1 MSRVTEDLD
10 HATHRR
16 RHVAHLDRRKAR
28 TRISD
33 RHWIRTD
40 LDRPASV
47 RLRLVETGRADQDA
61 KVPGARG
68 LCRIGISDYHIPME
82 RWGPVVGWKGFYDV
96 SNRGPLRSL
105 PHQIPN
111 NLTGGLAMRGGCIL
125 R

>member
-61 KVPGARG
+61 KVLEARASPVKLPGQFSVQPTKSTAIAAAPRLWCPDIDG
-68 LCRIGISDYHIPME
+68 GSWTMP
-82 RWGPVVGWKGFYDV
+82 
-96 SNRGPLRSL
+96 NR
-105 PHQIPN
+105 HF
-111 NLTGGLAMRGGCIL
+111 
-125 R
+125 